1 MGKATTLIKSVITRS
16 KMSHLCCSSDKNVK
30 EVSTFVSIT
39 SGIMKMSISGILL
52 IRPTLSLFELQ
63 FGRPLHFLQSRI
75 IEVISFRIEENTR
88 YVVKTSFTCS
98 INMSLN

>member
-1 MGKATTLIKSVITRS
+1 
-16 KMSHLCCSSDKNVK
+16 MSHLCCSSDKNVK

-39 SGIMKMSISGILL
+39 SGIMKMLISGVLF
-52 IRPTLSLFELQ
+52 TLSLFELQ
-63 FGRPLHFLQSRI
+63 FGRPLHFLLSRI

-88 YVVKTSFTCS
+88 YVVKTSFTYS